1 MSDGDSDAKDVIG
14 MELHVVDYV
23 IPVGLRTR
31 EEISPEVIFHVGPG
45 VQEEVCTVDV
55 DLAAVDRA
63 RSKFVVEQNGLSAN
77 ARHEIAARP
86 RVEAGCIDGV
96 HVVEKRSVRLKGVID
111 SLLVAKGKFG
121 IQTATPG

>member
-1 MSDGDSDAKDVIG
+1 MSEGDSDAKDVIG

-45 VQEEVCTVDV
+45 VHEEVCTVDV

-86 RVEAGCIDGV
+86 LVEAGCIDGV